1 MPTTN
6 ATALRTCRILYYGP
20 AGCGKRENLAKIQA
34 SLPAEHRLA
43 VATHD
48 PARQIAFLLRNGNQ
62 GDWQVF
68 VQALDAAEEP
78 PIVSGSPVPFD
89 GVVFVCDS
97 RLGGLDEGLSA
108 MEGLKSYLD
117 NWRLDIMAM
126 PMVLQYNLRDG
137 DGVLPVDRMESLLN
151 PWGLLSF
158 PAASASGEGVR
169 ETLKAILSLTISAV
183 LQRQPPAA
191 DADDARE
198 LLVDTGPP
206 VPGSP
211 YTPERSPRTLSPGS
225 GQQGETGQRATAASA
240 VAGDPGSSAG
250 SRSQATAEAG
260 VLVIPVRIPRRLL
273 GADGTGRILLE
284 VHVTDD

>member
-1 MPTTN
+1 M
-6 ATALRTCRILYYGP
+6 
-20 AGCGKRENLAKIQA
+20 
-34 SLPAEHRLA
+34 
-43 VATHD
+43 
-48 PARQIAFLLRNGNQ
+48 LRNGNQ

-68 VQALDAAEEP
+68 VHALDAGQEP
-78 PIVSGSPVPFD
+78 PVVSGSPVPFD

-108 MEGLKSYLD
+108 MEGLKSYLE
-117 NWRLDIMAM
+117 NWRLDIMAV

-158 PAASASGEGVR
+158 PAASARSEGVR

-183 LQRQPPAA
+183 LQRQAPAPAQDDAA
-191 DADDARE
+191 D
-198 LLVDTGPP
+198 LLVDSGPP
-206 VPGSP
+206 VPGTAH
-211 YTPERSPRTLSPGS
+211 TPDRTSGTLAPVRGQGS
-225 GQQGETGQRATAASA
+225 GSGPSGR
-240 VAGDPGSSAG
+240 DPQPARPAPAPAAG
-250 SRSQATAEAG
+250 SRSAAADAA
-260 VLVIPVRIPRRLL
+260 VVVIPVRIPRRLL